1 MDEEGVNEE
10 PAPGSCSDPTEFLK
24 LKPKKSIL
32 KSSSRQQTYVLSV
45 YIFLPIA
52 YLFRCP
58 EQRGAHF
65 DEMNI
70 LATLHPP
77 DKDYGFMKIEE
88 PKTPYS
94 YLSEGE
100 LDDGPS
106 DSHRRVSLCD
116 VPNIDPS
123 ALQEMYNCLLS
134 RQLRSA
140 SPYSLD
146 AESDSDSETEEQRA
160 KRLEFEKKRK
170 LHYNEFRAMQK
181 AKERLRNDEDT
192 DKEDGE
198 QASTTP
204 M

>member
-1 MDEEGVNEE
+1 MDEEGMNEE

-32 KSSSRQQTYVLSV
+32 KSSSRQQT
-45 YIFLPIA
+45 
-52 YLFRCP
+52 CP

-106 DSHRRVSLCD
+106 DPQRRVSLCD

-123 ALQEMYNCLLS
+123 ALQEMYNCLCLLS
-134 RQLRSA
+134 RQLRSS

-160 KRLEFEKKRK
+160 KRLEFERKRK
-170 LHYNEFRAMQK
+170 LHYNEFRAMQR

-198 QASTTP
+198 EA
-204 M
+204 